1 MVQLKGKAEDLLL
14 NSLKETNQIF
24 GLELFAMVSAVIT
37 LGDQLKEKKII
48 LFLDNNAASGA
59 MIKASSRV
67 QIILALTECFWQH
80 IAQMGASCWIERVA
94 SEANPADAPSRDKP
108 SFKKPDVEG
117 YLGSF
122 QEVLQLCCVALTKK
136 ELTKLAW

>member
-14 NSLKETNQIF
+14 ESLKETNEIF
-24 GLELFAMVSAVIT
+24 GLELFAMVSAVMA
-37 LGDQLKEKKII
+37 LGEQLKGKRMI

-67 QIILALTECFWQH
+67 KIILAITECFWQH
-80 IAQMGASCWIERVA
+80 VAQLGASCWIERVT

-108 SFKKPDVEG
+108 SFRKPDVEG
-117 YLGSF
+117 HLESF
-122 QEVLQLCCVALTKK
+122 RRVLRLCCVALTKK